1 MPESETPDDA
11 SPATLPGVFPE
22 TRWTMV
28 LRAAAEG
35 GGTTTARHAME
46 DLCRAYWRPVYAV
59 SRRSGLSHEDAED
72 LTQTF
77 FADLIATNSM
87 NRVSPEAGR
96 LRWFLQAS
104 LRHHLNHQRERACA
118 AKRGGGKEPLHLDM
132 TGAEQYYHLIP
143 ADHLTPETLY
153 DRHWMLA
160 LIDCAMTTL
169 ASEQARRGRGEFFAT
184 VRPAITAE
192 GAAIS
197 YAEIARL
204 HQLSEAAVK
213 MAVMRLRE
221 RLRQIMRTEI
231 AETVASPQD
240 VDDEIRHLFAAFG

>member
-1 MPESETPDDA
+1 MPESETPDNA
-11 SPATLPGVFPE
+11 APATLPGVFPE
-22 TRWTMV
+22 TRWTLV

-35 GGTTTARHAME
+35 GSPSSRRALE

-87 NRVSPEAGR
+87 NRVTPEAGR

-104 LRHHLNHQRERACA
+104 LRHHLNHLREKACA
-118 AKRGGGKEPLHLDM
+118 AKRGGGKEPLRLDM
-132 TGAEQYYHLIP
+132 SGAEQYYHLIP
-143 ADHLTPETLY
+143 ADQLTPETLY

-160 LIDCAMTTL
+160 LMDRALATL
-169 ASEQARRGRGEFFAT
+169 ATEQAQRGRGEFFAT

-192 GAAIS
+192 GANIS
-197 YAEIARL
+197 YAEIGRL

-221 RLRQIMRTEI
+221 RLREIMRTEI
-231 AETVASPQD
+231 SETVASPQD
-240 VDDEIRHLFAAFG
+240 VDDEIRHLFAAFS

>member
-1 MPESETPDDA
+1 MQEPETPEDA
-11 SPATLPGVFPE
+11 SRATLPGVFPE
-22 TRWTMV
+22 TRWTLV

-35 GGTTTARHAME
+35 SGTLSRRAME

-72 LTQTF
+72 MTQTF

-87 NRVSPEAGR
+87 NRVTPEAGR

-104 LRHHLNHQRERACA
+104 LRHHLNHHREKICA
-118 AKRGGGKEPLHLDM
+118 AKRGGGREPLRLDM
-132 TGAEQYYHLIP
+132 TGAEQFYHLIP

-160 LIDCAMTTL
+160 LMDRALTTL
-169 ASEQARRGRGEFFAT
+169 AAEQARRGRGEFFAAI
-184 VRPAITAE
+184 RPALTAE
-192 GAAIS
+192 GAALS
-197 YAEIARL
+197 YAEIGRL
-204 HQLSEAAVK
+204 HHLSEAAVK

-221 RLRQIMRTEI
+221 RLREIMRAEI
-231 AETVASPQD
+231 SETVASPTD
-240 VDDEIRHLFAAFG
+240 VDDEIRHLFAAFA